1 MFCANISGSVTV
13 GKRPTESVSGQSGS
27 APTTSPAVSLA
38 QQLGSSRPSSSLSTR
53 TGAAD
58 GRPETQIVKADSD
71 ETFLKQSCSND
82 NDNIVSTPLLTK
94 FINCQQ
100 PALMMLHSVISE
112 GMAPNIMVT
121 IHSVQTP
128 MMLDSGAEVSV
139 LPLTLF
145 QSFSSFFY

>member
-1 MFCANISGSVTV
+1 ML
-13 GKRPTESVSGQSGS
+13 
-27 APTTSPAVSLA
+27 SLL
-38 QQLGSSRPSSSLSTR
+38 QDCFKNVSSLQKDFTVIVDS
-53 TGAAD
+53 D
-58 GRPETQIVKADSD
+58 ETSVKSFCND
-71 ETFLKQSCSND
+71 ETFLKQSCSN
-82 NDNIVSTPLLTK
+82 NNLVSTPLLTK